1 MKTTIGVR
9 QMINSDFALSADA
22 GDKVFAAIDQALR
35 QGHDVTLDL
44 SGIENAT
51 TVFLN
56 AAVGRLVGSYKAD
69 ELRQR
74 VDVVHANQLVGRMFR
89 LVTRNA
95 KRYFENREAAELRDE
110 LLLADG

>member
-1 MKTTIGVR
+1 MKTTIGVK
-9 QMINSDFALSADA
+9 QTIQSDFALSADA
-22 GDKVFAAIDQALR
+22 GDKVFAAVDEALR
-35 QGHDVTLDL
+35 QGFEVTLDL

-56 AAVGRLVGSYKAD
+56 AAVGRLVGSYEAD
-69 ELRQR
+69 ELRRR
-74 VDVVHANQLVGRMFR
+74 VHVVHANQLVARMFR
-89 LVTRNA
+89 LVTKNA